1 LVDIIFHSATI
12 GLVILISP
20 YGINFVYKIISLM
33 RNIPQGKKYFMGK
46 FITEEG
52 LKKIKDELENRK
64 VTIRQSIANA
74 IKEAKE
80 QGDLSENA
88 EYSEAKRQQAEN
100 EARIAELEFMLKE
113 STVVKYDKTSGGVQM
128 GSKVKVKF
136 DGSEMEF
143 QIVGSNEANPS
154 EMKISNESPMGKA
167 FMGHSKGDKVEV
179 DTPVGKMKYEI
190 LDVK

>member
-1 LVDIIFHSATI
+1 MT
-12 GLVILISP
+12 
-20 YGINFVYKIISLM
+20 
-33 RNIPQGKKYFMGK
+33 KY
-46 FITEEG
+46 ITEDG
-52 LKKIKDELENRK
+52 LKKIKEELENRR
-64 VTIRQSIANA
+64 VSVRQNIANA

-100 EARIAELEFMLKE
+100 EARIAELEFMLKD
-113 STVVKYDKTSGGVQM
+113 STVVSYNKNSGAVQM

-136 DGSEMEF
+136 NGSEMEF

-154 EMKISNESPMGKA
+154 EMKISNESPMGKG
-167 FMGHSKGDKVEV
+167 FMGKSKDEKVEV
-179 DTPVGKMKYEI
+179 ATPMGVIKYTI

>member
-1 LVDIIFHSATI
+1 M
-12 GLVILISP
+12 P
-20 YGINFVYKIISLM
+20 
-33 RNIPQGKKYFMGK
+33 K

-64 VTIRQSIANA
+64 IAERQRIADA

-113 STVVKYDKTSGGVQM
+113 STVVSYNKSMDIVQM

-136 DGSEMEF
+136 NGSEMEF
-143 QIVGSNEANPS
+143 QIVGSNEASPS
-154 EMKISNESPMGKA
+154 EMKISNESPMGKG
-167 FMGHSKGDKVEV
+167 FMGRKKDDSVEV
-179 DTPVGKMKYEI
+179 DTPGGRMKYKI

>member
-1 LVDIIFHSATI
+1 MA
-12 GLVILISP
+12 
-20 YGINFVYKIISLM
+20 
-33 RNIPQGKKYFMGK
+33 K

-52 LKKIKDELENRK
+52 LRKIKEELEQRK
-64 VTIRQSIANA
+64 IQVRQGIANA

-88 EYSEAKRQQAEN
+88 EYAEAKRQQGEN
-100 EARIAELEFMLKE
+100 EARISELEYLLKE
-113 STVVKYDKTSGGVQM
+113 STVVSYDKSTGSVQM
-128 GSKVKVKF
+128 GSVVKVKWN
-136 DGSEMEF
+136 GSEMDF

-154 EMKISNESPMGKA
+154 EFKISNESPMGKA

-179 DTPVGKMKYEI
+179 ETPGGKVKYAI